1 MRKEKD
7 PLMSRPAPP
16 VITIGARERIEG
28 LETVPEAFA
37 WQDFEGLVTFIFEK
51 RVETIF
57 RRIFSGKNSGKFLP
71 GHGMNEKFFLPDPVV
86 LSRIFSERLCRF
98 PLPPGGRHLLFI
110 W

>member
-51 RVETIF
+51 RV
-57 RRIFSGKNSGKFLP
+57 RQFSGEFFPGKILENS
-71 GHGMNEKFFLPDPVV
+71 
-86 LSRIFSERLCRF
+86 CRVME
-98 PLPPGGRHLLFI
+98 
-110 W
+110 